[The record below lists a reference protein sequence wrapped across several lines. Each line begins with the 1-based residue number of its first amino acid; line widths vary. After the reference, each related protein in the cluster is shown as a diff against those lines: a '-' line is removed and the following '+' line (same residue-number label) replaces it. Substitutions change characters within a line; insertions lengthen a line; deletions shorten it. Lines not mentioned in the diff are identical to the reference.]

1 MNNRRLYELALIGA
15 KAEYSEL
22 EKNIGELKGYIRNL
36 ADLDPAPEN
45 TPAPA
50 KKKAK
55 KRKPMSAA
63 QKRQIGIRMKK
74 YWADRRKATAG
85 KK

>member
-1 MNNRRLYELALIGA
+1 MDNRRLYQLALIGA
-15 KAEYSEL
+15 EAEYSEL
-22 EKNIGELKGYIRNL
+22 ERNIGELKGYIRNL
-36 ADLDPAPEN
+36 ADLDPAP
-45 TPAPA
+45 APV

-63 QKRQIGIRMKK
+63 QKRQIGQRMKR
-74 YWADRRKATAG
+74 YWADRRKAKTAG